1 MQNLKAVL
9 CLLLILF
16 ANKTQGQIG
25 DYPHELPQYPFVSYE
40 QNRLD
45 WFGDSLPMLKFFKK
59 MDQLIFRGTGR
70 ISMLHIGGSH
80 VQADVLSGRIRE
92 RFTYLFPGNRG
103 SRGLIFPFQLARTNN
118 PPNYYVTHTGKWT
131 AVKNVGR
138 DHDIPLGLTGMAVIT
153 DDSTAS
159 LSVFLNKERYP
170 AYDFNQ
176 IRIFHGKN
184 ASGLRIRV
192 AGADS
197 LSVRVIVDE
206 ERGITEFFTDR
217 YLDHVTLVLERWDSV
232 LNPFVLYG
240 IQLENNDPGITYHA
254 VGVNGAGTYSYLKCA
269 YFQEHLSEVKP
280 DVMIFGIGINDAA
293 RSGFSKTEFQMNY
306 RRLIRMAR
314 VANPDVMIILI
325 TNNDSFRK
333 LRRGKYAVNPN
344 GVIVR
349 EAMYELAQEQ
359 GLGVWDFFSIMGG
372 LNSMANWQKSG
383 LAQADRVHFTSAGY
397 RHMGDLLFSAMLR
410 SYEKYLQENE
420 P

>member
-1 MQNLKAVL
+1 
-9 CLLLILF
+9 
-16 ANKTQGQIG
+16 
-25 DYPHELPQYPFVSYE
+25 
-40 QNRLD
+40 
-45 WFGDSLPMLKFFKK
+45 
-59 MDQLIFRGTGR
+59 DQLIFHGTGR

-197 LSVRVIVDE
+197 
-206 ERGITEFFTDR
+206 
-217 YLDHVTLVLERWDSV
+217 
-232 LNPFVLYG
+232 
-240 IQLENNDPGITYHA
+240 
-254 VGVNGAGTYSYLKCA
+254 
-269 YFQEHLSEVKP
+269 
-280 DVMIFGIGINDAA
+280 
-293 RSGFSKTEFQMNY
+293 
-306 RRLIRMAR
+306 
-314 VANPDVMIILI
+314 
-325 TNNDSFRK
+325 
-333 LRRGKYAVNPN
+333 
-344 GVIVR
+344 
-349 EAMYELAQEQ
+349 
-359 GLGVWDFFSIMGG
+359 
-372 LNSMANWQKSG
+372 
-383 LAQADRVHFTSAGY
+383 
-397 RHMGDLLFSAMLR
+397 
-410 SYEKYLQENE
+410 
-420 P
+420 